1 MTSREEESRDAI
13 RKNRDWKME
22 IMIGRRN
29 RDLRMK
35 IMV

>member
-13 RKNRDWKME
+13 RRNRDLRME

-29 RDLRMK
+29 RNLRME